1 MEKSQPSKLAN
12 LRDLI
17 ASLNL
22 SVQIQREIADILED
36 QQIRLYSLDEDRKRL
51 LAIVRSQDNK
61 IASLEKRYSELVYKF
76 SELRKD

>member
-1 MEKSQPSKLAN
+1 MEKSLPSKLAN

-76 SELRKD
+76 SELRKG